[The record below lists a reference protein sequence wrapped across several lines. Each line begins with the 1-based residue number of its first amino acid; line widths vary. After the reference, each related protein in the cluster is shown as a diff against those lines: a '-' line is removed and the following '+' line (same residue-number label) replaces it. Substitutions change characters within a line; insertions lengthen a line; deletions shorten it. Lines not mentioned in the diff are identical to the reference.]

1 MGMLPTGNRVEI
13 PAMDMARICE
23 DKIVEMKIMPN
34 MLSLLQPIS
43 GVPVL
48 GDRRQPPPAD
58 RGRRRARA
66 AKIQRFPK
74 YAIHW

>member
-13 PAMDMARICE
+13 PAMDMARIRE
-23 DKIVEMKIMPN
+23 GKIVEMKIM
-34 MLSLLQPIS
+34 LGLLQPIS

>member
-13 PAMDMARICE
+13 PAMDIARIRE
-23 DKIVEMKIMPN
+23 GKIVEMKIMPN

-43 GVPVL
+43 GVPVI

-58 RGRRRARA
+58 RGRRARA

>member
-1 MGMLPTGNRVEI
+1 
-13 PAMDMARICE
+13 
-23 DKIVEMKIMPN
+23 

-43 GVPVL
+43 GVPVI

-58 RGRRRARA
+58 RGRRARA